1 MSQTREKR
9 EDGKQKIIYQL
20 CDVMDIIHAV
30 LLTTKNI
37 REIIDLTWPYRASWK
52 LIGIELGIDSG
63 TLDAI
68 NENNKK
74 VEGCLTELITS
85 WLKNTE
91 PTPTRA
97 AITAVLKSEKVSS
110 AVGNYHIHM
119 YGHMACSYSI

>member
-52 LIGIELGIDSG
+52 LIGIKLGIDSG

>member
-119 YGHMACSYSI
+119 YGHMVCSYSI